1 MFIDFLLVVLLVN
14 ALFKGYTKG
23 LIVALFSSAAI
34 FIGIIAATKLSAMVG
49 NYLKANETLNNAW
62 LPFLSFA
69 LVMIGVIF
77 LVRLLAKMV
86 QKTAEYALLGWVNKV
101 GGILLFAII
110 YTTLLS
116 VCIFYLEKVQLIS
129 QATIQASVSYT
140 YIQSWGPK
148 AVDAIGYVI
157 PVFKNLFVQLNDFF
171 SAVGKNQL

>member
-23 LIVALFSSAAI
+23 LIVAVFSSVAI
-34 FIGIIAATKLSAMVG
+34 FIGIIAATKLSAVVA
-49 NYLKANETLNNAW
+49 NYLKANETFNNAW
-62 LPFLSFA
+62 LPFFSFA

-77 LVRLLAKMV
+77 LIRLLAKTV
-86 QKTAEYALLGWVNKV
+86 QKTAEYALLGWANKA
-101 GGILLFAII
+101 GGILLYAII

-129 QATIQASVSYT
+129 QNTVEASISYT
-140 YIQSWGPK
+140 YIQPWGPK
-148 AVDAIGYVI
+148 AVDAIGYII

-171 SAVGKNQL
+171 TAVGKTQL